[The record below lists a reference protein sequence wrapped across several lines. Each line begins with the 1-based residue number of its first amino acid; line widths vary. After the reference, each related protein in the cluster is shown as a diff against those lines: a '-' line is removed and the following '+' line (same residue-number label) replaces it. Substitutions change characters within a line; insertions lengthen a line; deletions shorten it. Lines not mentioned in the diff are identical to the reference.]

1 MVTPKGGGETAM
13 KDPHTQ
19 QVTQVPLL
27 DVNRGNQLDAQAIQ
41 DANKGVPDSGR
52 FLFGPDCLYLD

>member
-1 MVTPKGGGETAM
+1 MNEL
-13 KDPHTQ
+13 HTQ

-41 DANKGVPDSGR
+41 DAIKGVTDSGR
-52 FLFGPDCLYLD
+52 FLFAPGDASH